1 MVILEPIG
9 RTMES
14 GHCYVC
20 YGTKLIT
27 DSHSCELI
35 CANCGLVISNRVEDY
50 EGTKNVSNSLENPED
65 QFLVTHSAP
74 TPLSRYDMGLYTT
87 MWDITR
93 DANGRMLDIITRSK
107 MNRLKRLD
115 TSTKNVSKNGNLKD
129 VFDHLDNL
137 KHVLSLSDAVV
148 EKTAYIYRKA
158 RHRSLIRG
166 RSKFSMLAACLYL
179 ACREMQTGRTMKDII
194 QATNLKKKDLSR
206 DYRLL
211 LFELDLKSPLIDPL
225 KCVAKIANITCVSE
239 RSKREAIDVMNNIIR
254 LGMATWK
261 HPMGLA
267 ASLVYL
273 SCNKTRESRTQAEI
287 AEAAGITEM
296 TLRNRIKDIK
306 GISNHIDS

>member
-1 MVILEPIG
+1 MVVLEPIG
-9 RTMES
+9 RTMET

-20 YGTKLIT
+20 HGTKLIT

-35 CANCGLVISNRVEDY
+35 CANCGLVISDRAQDY
-50 EGTKNVSNSLENPED
+50 EGTENVSNS
-65 QFLVTHSAP
+65 
-74 TPLSRYDMGLYTT
+74 RYNMALYTT
-87 MWDITR
+87 MRDITR
-93 DANGRMLDIITRSK
+93 DANGHILDIITRSK

-115 TSTKNVSKNGNLKD
+115 TSTKNGSNLKD
-129 VFDHLDNL
+129 VFDNLDNL
-137 KHVLSLSDAVV
+137 KHVLSLSDTVV
-148 EKTAYIYRKA
+148 EKTAYIYRKV

-166 RSKFSMLAACLYL
+166 RSRFSMLGACLYL
-179 ACREMQTGRTMKDII
+179 ACRELQTGRTMKDII
-194 QATNLKKKDLSR
+194 QVTNLKKKDLSR

-211 LFELDLKSPLIDPL
+211 LFELDLKSPVIDPV

-254 LGMATWK
+254 LGMATGK

-273 SCNKTRESRTQAEI
+273 SCNKTGESRTQAQI
-287 AEAAGITEM
+287 AEAAGITQM

-306 GISNHIDS
+306 GISHIDS

>member
-1 MVILEPIG
+1 MVVLEPIG
-9 RTMES
+9 RTMKT

-20 YGTKLIT
+20 HGTKLIT

-35 CANCGLVISNRVEDY
+35 CANCGLVISDRAEDY
-50 EGTKNVSNSLENPED
+50 EGTENVSN
-65 QFLVTHSAP
+65 
-74 TPLSRYDMGLYTT
+74 SRYDMGLYTT
-87 MWDITR
+87 MQDITR
-93 DANGRMLDIITRSK
+93 DANGHILNIITRSK

-115 TSTKNVSKNGNLKD
+115 TSTKNGSNLKD

-166 RSKFSMLAACLYL
+166 RSRFSMLAACLYL
-179 ACREMQTGRTMKDII
+179 ACRELQTGRTMKDII
-194 QATNLKKKDLSR
+194 QVTNLKKKDLSR

-211 LFELDLKSPLIDPL
+211 LFELDLRSPVIDPL

-254 LGMATWK
+254 LGMATGK

-273 SCNKTRESRTQAEI
+273 SCNKTGESRTQAQI
-287 AEAAGITEM
+287 AEAAGIAEM

-306 GISNHIDS
+306 GISHIDS